1 MRPTLDV
8 EAMARAA
15 EERAQ
20 AEAREAG
27 EAGEAGEAREARE
40 GGGAPPSLAEM
51 RAAAVR
57 AGSLVGVVPVSGCRL
72 SADLTAAYLDRLR
85 LSAAEVSEPTR
96 QSLCRPN
103 LP

>member
-20 AEAREAG
+20 AEAR